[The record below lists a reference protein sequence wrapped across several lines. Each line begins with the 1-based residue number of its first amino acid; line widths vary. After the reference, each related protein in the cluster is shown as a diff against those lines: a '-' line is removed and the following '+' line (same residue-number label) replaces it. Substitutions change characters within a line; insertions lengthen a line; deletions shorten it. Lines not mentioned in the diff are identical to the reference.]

1 MYPIGIQTM
10 AKYLAA
16 VNVAALEAA
25 GVEHL
30 DTDKL
35 ERLVTSVGYFA
46 GCLYC
51 RELTDGEYAIFVATF
66 RQEFT
71 RAFS

>member
-1 MYPIGIQTM
+1 MYPIGIQTL

-16 VNVAALEAA
+16 VTLRSLGAA

-35 ERLVTSVGYFA
+35 ERLVTSMGYFA

-51 RELTDGEYAIFVATF
+51 RDLTDGEYAIFVATF

-71 RAFS
+71 IAFN